1 MNKCP
6 CCDQSMLLFAGKN
19 RLYWYCPSCRQE
31 MPDLVNVMMAARQK
45 VGQPPTPIFEPL
57 KSSDE
62 GKEAV
67 ASA

>member
-6 CCDQSMLLFAGKN
+6 CCDQSMLIFAGKN

-45 VGQPPTPIFEPL
+45 VPQLPPVFEL
-57 KSSDE
+57 NESSE
-62 GKEAV
+62 REKEV
-67 ASA
+67 VGSA